1 MIENVI
7 IIGAGP
13 AGLSAAIYLARS
25 GLSPLVFA
33 GSPPGGQLTLTSEV
47 ENYPGF
53 ESILGAELIER
64 MRNQAKKFGTRIVDE
79 NVMRVD
85 FSKKPFKFYLLK
97 IGSMPFFAR
106 SVIIATGAR
115 TLWLGLESEQRLRG
129 KGVSACATCDGFF
142 FKDKTVAVIGGGDTA
157 LEEALTL
164 TKFAKKVY
172 IIHRRDSFRASR
184 IMQEKIGVGHA
195 RPVQK
200 NPKIKIIYNAV
211 VEEIIGER
219 QVEGVRLRINQKRS
233 EVGKIRNQKNS
244 DRSDISD
251 LSGLSGIRPSP
262 ISSDYSGLSE
272 LKLDGVFIAIGH
284 KPDTDLF
291 EGKIALDERGYI
303 ITSER
308 LALELANIKYQISNI
323 KLNSKSKDQ
332 NGLKI
337 DYLKLIKNFK
347 FQISNYRSSTSVKGV
362 FAAGDCV
369 DHVYRQA
376 ATAAG
381 MGVAAALE
389 VEMYL
394 ESA

>member
-200 NPKIKIIYNAV
+200 NPKIEIIWNAA
-211 VEEIIGER
+211 VEEIMGEKKVTGIKIKSKILNPKS
-219 QVEGVRLRINQKRS
+219 QINNKSQTQNFKRLRFGTSNLFGTCNLEFR
-233 EVGKIRNQKNS
+233 V
-244 DRSDISD
+244 
-251 LSGLSGIRPSP
+251 LPV
-262 ISSDYSGLSE
+262 
-272 LKLDGVFIAIGH
+272 DGVFIAIGH

-291 EGKIALDERGYI
+291 KGQVELDEKEYVKIIERRG
-303 ITSER
+303 
-308 LALELANIKYQISNI
+308 
-323 KLNSKSKDQ
+323 
-332 NGLKI
+332 
-337 DYLKLIKNFK
+337 
-347 FQISNYRSSTSVKGV
+347 TSVPGV
-362 FAAGDCV
+362 FVAGDCA
-369 DHVYRQA
+369 DPYYRQA
-376 ATAAG
+376 ITSAG
-381 MGVAAALE
+381 TGVEAALE
-389 VEMYL
+389 VERYL
-394 ESA
+394 ENTK

>member
-1 MIENVI
+1 
-7 IIGAGP
+7 
-13 AGLSAAIYLARS
+13 
-25 GLSPLVFA
+25 
-33 GSPPGGQLTLTSEV
+33 
-47 ENYPGF
+47 
-53 ESILGAELIER
+53 
-64 MRNQAKKFGTRIVDE
+64 
-79 NVMRVD
+79 
-85 FSKKPFKFYLLK
+85 
-97 IGSMPFFAR
+97 
-106 SVIIATGAR
+106 
-115 TLWLGLESEQRLRG
+115 
-129 KGVSACATCDGFF
+129 
-142 FKDKTVAVIGGGDTA
+142 
-157 LEEALTL
+157 L

>member
-308 LALELANIKYQISNI
+308 LALELANIKYQIKFKI
-323 KLNSKSKDQ
+323 QRSKRF
-332 NGLKI
+332 
-337 DYLKLIKNFK
+337 KN
-347 FQISNYRSSTSVKGV
+347 
-362 FAAGDCV
+362 
-369 DHVYRQA
+369 
-376 ATAAG
+376 
-381 MGVAAALE
+381 
-389 VEMYL
+389 
-394 ESA
+394 